1 MEYWSTPTQPT
12 SHRGECWKTTGSSS
26 LLPDQ
31 FSPSRATSRWP
42 STGCPPSGTLRD
54 KQLAPELCD
63 THGFRMLSVVLV
75 PMVPIPGITTSG
87 TTCAWADPVSG
98 HRWAADV
105 WPSLGRS
112 RRLGMTAST
121 GPAVI
126 TRAGSMRTTLS
137 GQVRSSANA
146 PNRRQRC
153 PTLRYLE
160 LFFSCLLCNRG
171 GVFAPGVDALSRAV
185 SSRH

>member
-1 MEYWSTPTQPT
+1 
-12 SHRGECWKTTGSSS
+12 

-31 FSPSRATSRWP
+31 LSPSRATSRWP

-63 THGFRMLSVVLV
+63 THGFLCSAWCSCPWSLSRASPQAGQLA
-75 PMVPIPGITTSG
+75 PGPTQYL
-87 TTCAWADPVSG
+87 
-98 HRWAADV
+98 AAAGRC